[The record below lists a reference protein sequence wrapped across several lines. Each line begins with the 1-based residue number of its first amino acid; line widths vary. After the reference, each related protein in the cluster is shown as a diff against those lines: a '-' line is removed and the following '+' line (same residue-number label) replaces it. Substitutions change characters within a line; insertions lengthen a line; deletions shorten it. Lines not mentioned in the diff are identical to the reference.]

1 MVYPLSVFD
10 SYLTSLNEY
19 QALSNSVDK
28 GRLPMGIN
36 GVSHIHKA
44 HIISALCKEKN
55 RRGLII
61 TSDEAEAVRFCED
74 LSNFG
79 MRSVLFPARD
89 LNFRSTESYSRQF
102 EHARLGALSKI
113 SDEDYDIAV
122 CSVDSACQY
131 TISPEKLLKRTFT
144 FNVGKELPPDILC
157 KLLISS
163 GYIHSELV
171 EGIGQFARRG
181 GIIDIFLPQTKDPIR
196 IEYFGD
202 EIDSISYFDVI
213 TQRRTDSLNSIT
225 VPPVHEVL
233 FDTTDILAD
242 RLNTL
247 VSNLKPKS
255 NEKAK
260 ENLNKDIEVAKNG
273 IFPDGIDRFIPLLEE
288 QSTIFDYTADAILF
302 VSESVKV
309 KEKHRVYKLQQEK
322 DIEILFDDGV
332 LCKGLDDFSVD
343 FTTLS
348 NIYIENEAI
357 FLDNFAR
364 GGFDVPVKE
373 LVTFTASTST
383 PWTGNL
389 SVLCD
394 DISPLISKGYTVVLA
409 SGSEKTSKIFYD
421 DLNKL
426 KIPCQIV
433 TNNGEVANGIV
444 NIIPNHFSA
453 GFEYISSKF
462 CLITHGKLSSY
473 GKKKTKTDNKNSYH
487 SLDELKVGD
496 YVVHS
501 VHGIGIFN
509 GINKIQSSGVTK
521 DYITISYAGK
531 DVLYIPVTQ
540 LDLVSKYIGPSGEC
554 AVVRLNKIGGSEW
567 TKTKTKVRGMVKD
580 IAKEL
585 IELYSKRIKTPG
597 HAFCEDTDFQ
607 NDFER
612 RFEYEETEDQ
622 LRCINEIKKDMER
635 PIPMDRLLCGD
646 VGFGKTEVAL
656 RAAFKCIADG
666 KQCAMLVPTT
676 ILAWQH
682 YQTVLKRMDNMPVE
696 IDLLSRFRTKSQQDK
711 TIRRLKTGES
721 DMVIG
726 THRLISKDVSFKNLG
741 LVIIDEEQRFGV
753 AQKEKLKEKFP
764 NVDILTLSATP
775 IPRTLNMA
783 MSGIR
788 DMSIIEEAPL
798 DRHPVQTYVT
808 EYDAGLIAE
817 AIRRELRRGGQIYYL
832 HNRVDNIEK
841 VAASLKLRIPEARV
855 GIAHGQ
861 MGEEE
866 LSEVWR
872 KLIENEIDLLVCTTI
887 IETGVDVPNA
897 NTLIVENADCFGLA
911 QLHQIRGRIGRSSRR
926 AYAYLTFRRGKIL
939 NEDATKRLEA
949 IREFAEFGS
958 GLKIAMRDLEI
969 RGAGNLL
976 GGEQHGQMASVGYDM
991 YLKLLEQAV
1000 KEEKGEKVEETPEC
1014 MVDIQIEAHIPEWY
1028 ISNLSQRIGV
1038 YRTIADIKTDEDVYD
1053 VTDELIDR
1061 FGQPPSSVMGL
1072 IKVALLRNRAA
1083 NLGIYEAVQRGD
1095 SMLLYHNSPDI
1106 QKVMSLSNKMRG
1118 RIRLN
1123 AGNKPHIVVKLLKSQ
1138 EPLFAL
1144 NEVLT
1149 HLEKDE

>member
-1 MVYPLSVFD
+1 M
-10 SYLTSLNEY
+10 
-19 QALSNSVDK
+19 
-28 GRLPMGIN
+28 
-36 GVSHIHKA
+36 
-44 HIISALCKEKN
+44 
-55 RRGLII
+55 
-61 TSDEAEAVRFCED
+61 
-74 LSNFG
+74 
-79 MRSVLFPARD
+79 
-89 LNFRSTESYSRQF
+89 
-102 EHARLGALSKI
+102 
-113 SDEDYDIAV
+113 
-122 CSVDSACQY
+122 DSASQF

-144 FNVGKELPPDILC
+144 FNVGKELPPEVLC
-157 KLLISS
+157 KLLVSA
-163 GYIHSELV
+163 GYTHSELV

-181 GIIDIFLPQTKDPIR
+181 GIIDVFPPHMKDPIR

-213 TQRRTDSLNSIT
+213 TQRRTDSLDKFTI
-225 VPPVHEVL
+225 PPVSEVL
-233 FDTTDILAD
+233 FDTPNILAD
-242 RLNTL
+242 KIENTL
-247 VSNLKPKS
+247 SKLKSKS

-260 ENLNKDIEVAKNG
+260 EKLKNDIELAKNG
-273 IFPDGIDRFIPLLEE
+273 IFPDGIDRFIPLLDE
-288 QSTIFDYTADAILF
+288 QSTIFDYTADALLF
-302 VSESVKV
+302 ISESVKV
-309 KEKHRVYKLQQEK
+309 KERHRGYKLQQEK
-322 DIEILFDDGV
+322 DIEILFEEGI
-332 LCKGLDDFSVD
+332 LCNGLDEFSLDFS
-343 FTTLS
+343 
-348 NIYIENEAI
+348 NILKIYTQNETI

-364 GGFDVPVKE
+364 GSFDVPVKE
-373 LVTFTASTST
+373 LVNFTASTST
-383 PWTGNL
+383 PWAGSL
-389 SVLCD
+389 SVLSD
-394 DISPLISKGYTVVLA
+394 DISPLIARGYSIVLA

-421 DLNKL
+421 DLCKL
-426 KIPCQIV
+426 NIPCQILSEKGNAV
-433 TNNGEVANGIV
+433 NGVV
-444 NIIPNHFSA
+444 NIISNHFSA
-453 GFEYISSKF
+453 GFEYPSSKF

-473 GKKKTKTDNKNSYH
+473 GKKKTKMDNKNSYH

-531 DVLYIPVTQ
+531 DVLYVPVTQ
-540 LDLVSKYIGPSGEC
+540 LDLVSKYIGPSGDG

-567 TKTKTKVRGMVKD
+567 NKTKTRVRGIVKD
-580 IAKEL
+580 IAKDL
-585 IELYSKRIKTPG
+585 IELYSKRLNTPG

-622 LRCINEIKKDMER
+622 LRCISEIKKDMER

-696 IDLLSRFRTKSQQDK
+696 IDLLSRFKTKLQQDK

-726 THRLISKDVSFKNLG
+726 THRLISKDVQFKNLG

-808 EYDAGLIAE
+808 EYDSGLIAE

-841 VAASLKLRIPEARV
+841 IAASLKLRIPEAKV
-855 GIAHGQ
+855 AVAHGQ

-897 NTLIVENADCFGLA
+897 NTLIIENADCFGLA

-926 AYAYLTFRRGKIL
+926 AYAYLTFRRGKVL

-949 IREFAEFGS
+949 IRDFAEFGS

-969 RGAGNLL
+969 RGAGNIL

-1000 KEEKGEKVEETPEC
+1000 REEKGEYVEESPEC

-1038 YRTIADIKTDEDVYD
+1038 YRTIADIKTEEDVYD

-1083 NLGIYEAVQRGD
+1083 NLGIYEAVQRGEY
-1095 SMLLYHNSPDI
+1095 MLLYMNSPDI

-1123 AGNKPHIVVKLLKSQ
+1123 AGNKPHIMVKLLKSQ
-1138 EPLFAL
+1138 EPLLAL
-1144 NEVLT
+1144 NEVIT
-1149 HLEKDE
+1149 NLEKDE

>member
-1 MVYPLSVFD
+1 M
-10 SYLTSLNEY
+10 
-19 QALSNSVDK
+19 DK

-36 GVSHIHKA
+36 GISHIHKA
-44 HIISALCKEKN
+44 HIISTLCKTKN

-74 LSNFG
+74 LSSFG
-79 MRSVLFPARD
+79 IRSVLFPARD
-89 LNFRSTESYSRQF
+89 LNFRRAESYSKQF
-102 EHARLGALSKI
+102 EQARLGALSKI
-113 SDEDYDIAV
+113 SDEDYDVAV

-144 FNVGKELPPDILC
+144 FSVGKELPPDILC
-157 KLLISS
+157 KLLVSA
-163 GYIHSELV
+163 GYVHSELV
-171 EGIGQFARRG
+171 EGIGQFTRRG
-181 GIIDIFLPQTKDPIR
+181 GIIDLFLPQDKDPIR

-213 TQRRTDSLNSIT
+213 TQRRTDTINKIT
-225 VPPVHEVL
+225 VPPVCEVL
-233 FDTTDILAD
+233 FDSPDILFNK
-242 RLNTL
+242 LNQL
-247 VSNLKPKS
+247 VSKLKSKS
-255 NEKAK
+255 SEKAK
-260 ENLNKDIEVAKNG
+260 ENLKKDIELTQNG
-273 IFPDGIDRFIPLLEE
+273 IIPDGIDRFIPLLEE
-288 QSTIFDYTADAILF
+288 PSTIFDYTTDALLF
-302 VSESVKV
+302 VSESMKV
-309 KEKHRVYKLQQEK
+309 KEKHRVYTLQQEK
-322 DIEILFDDGV
+322 DIEIFLNEGI
-332 LCKGLDDFSVD
+332 LCKNLDKFSIDFS
-343 FTTLS
+343 TLS
-348 NIYIENEAI
+348 RIYTENGAI

-364 GGFDVPVKE
+364 GSFDIPVKE
-373 LVTFTASTST
+373 LVTFTASSST
-383 PWTGNL
+383 PWTGNF
-389 SVLCD
+389 SVFVD
-394 DISPLISKGYTVVLA
+394 DILPLLSRGYTIVLA
-409 SGSEKTSKIFYD
+409 SGSEKSSKIFYE
-421 DLNKL
+421 DLNKIN
-426 KIPCQIV
+426 IPSQIIYE
-433 TNNGEVANGIV
+433 NCEIAHQKV
-444 NIIPNHFSA
+444 NIISTCYSA
-453 GFEYISSKF
+453 GFEYPYSKF
-462 CLITHGKLSSY
+462 CLVTHGKTFFAS
-473 GKKKTKTDNKNSYH
+473 KKKIKNDNKNLYH
-487 SLDELKVGD
+487 SLDELKIGD
-496 YVVHS
+496 YVVHA
-501 VHGIGIFN
+501 VHGIGVFN

-521 DYITISYAGK
+521 DYITIAYAGK
-531 DVLYIPVTQ
+531 DVLYVPVTQ
-540 LDLVSKYIGPSGEC
+540 LDLVSKYIGPSGDG
-554 AVVRLNKIGGSEW
+554 AIVRLNKIGGNEW
-567 TKTKTKVRGMVKD
+567 NKTKSRVRGMVKD
-580 IAKEL
+580 IAKDL
-585 IELYSKRIKTPG
+585 IQLYSKRMNTSG

-622 LRCINEIKKDMER
+622 LKCINEIKADMER

-682 YQTVLKRMDNMPVE
+682 FQTVMKRMDNMPVD
-696 IDLLSRFRTKSQQDK
+696 IDLLSRFRTKTQQDK
-711 TIRRLKTGES
+711 TIRKLKTGEC

-726 THRLISKDVSFKNLG
+726 THRLISKDVQFKNLG

-788 DMSIIEEAPL
+788 DMSVIEEAPL

-832 HNRVDNIEK
+832 HNRVENIEK
-841 VAASLKLRIPEARV
+841 VAASLQLRIPEARV
-855 GIAHGQ
+855 AIAHGQ

-897 NTLIVENADCFGLA
+897 NTLIIENADCFGLA

-1000 KEEKGEKVEETPEC
+1000 KEEKGEDVIEIPEC
-1014 MVDIQIEAHIPEWY
+1014 MVDMQIEAHIPEWY
-1028 ISNLSQRIGV
+1028 ISNLSQRLGI
-1038 YRTIADIKTDEDVYD
+1038 YRTIADIKTEDDVYD

-1072 IKVALLRNRAA
+1072 IKVALLRNRASK
-1083 NLGIYEAVQRGD
+1083 LGIYEAVQRGEY
-1095 SMLLYHNSPDI
+1095 MLLYHNSPDI
-1106 QKVMSLSNKMRG
+1106 QKIMSLSEKMRG

-1123 AGNKPHIVVKLLKSQ
+1123 AGNKPHISVKLLKSQ

-1149 HLEKDE
+1149 HLEEE